1 MKKKVL
7 ISLTLLSL
15 LFTSCNKN
23 NNSSN
28 NSFIDDSLT
37 DNEIVETLNK
47 MKEGNF
53 TLEYSLSNNVYKDVI
68 TKNYYYIGYLNNGS
82 MLLDTYSDTK
92 YAYDYQIKSDD
103 SIELKGQTFN
113 DEQTSQK
120 LTNIDFINKMAK
132 LDTSNITF
140 SDYEDNF
147 MTTDESVIEA
157 LSSQIDFSSGIK
169 RAIFYKVNNNF
180 TFKLQAYDSAK
191 LEFYTPEG
199 GIVNVKN
206 IGDSKIDSVEKFLS
220 NWKKPTITLENKANN
235 IFGNVSFETSI
246 FDYTLDN
253 NVMFYEGNVNL
264 DLYNDYIRVTTINEN
279 DIPYQQTYKKNSDDS
294 LTLIGVNGKNEVVN
308 QTTTKRYSD
317 FALVGKENFE
327 LDKFRK
333 INENDNYYLYLGD
346 NAQQL
351 AYSITQSNI
360 FSRFKCLKIQV
371 EVENDLVKN
380 IYFFTG
386 IMQDRDTGDFFYYR
400 LETKVL
406 STPNVLSDSTK
417 KTPSKDDAEIKTYLN
432 KINAEDSSYSI
443 DVADSAWEG
452 NRKARIIKSNN
463 IYLKG
468 TYEVREDQL
477 TLEKDGE
484 GYYKK
489 DNKVYSFTFDRNN
502 NVKLNPSPLNKTL
515 SDAINF
521 TISSEILSKK
531 DNELR
536 TTGDIVN
543 IGDSLGFISYPEYI
557 DPSSLKMTLNND
569 VISTIFYKYGGSG
582 FSGDE
587 TLTFNYDSHE
597 VSNILIN
604 NLDDA
609 IKNISSKLTWKD
621 DGSETNYNTLIEIL
635 GSEEIAQKVPYLP
648 DSKYTGEV
656 GFVIDLDYNSE
667 DNVAMIYSMCSDT
680 EYNNNYIAKFKKYLL
695 TLNYVTS
702 DNVTYTNNVDNL
714 KIVVGNTMDDFLH
727 ISLINI

>member
-1 MKKKVL
+1 MKKKIL

-15 LFTSCNKN
+15 LFTGCN
-23 NNSSN
+23 NNSSSS

-140 SDYEDNF
+140 TDYEDNF
-147 MTTDESVIEA
+147 ITTDESVIEA

-180 TFKLQAYDSAK
+180 TFELQAYDSAK

-199 GIVNVKN
+199 GIINVKN

-246 FDYTLDN
+246 VDYTLDN

-400 LETKVL
+400 LDTKVL

-452 NRKARIIKSNN
+452 NRKTKIIKSNN

-477 TLEKDGE
+477 TLEKEGE

-489 DNKVYSFTFDRNN
+489 NDKVYSFTFDRNN
-502 NVKLNPSPLNKTL
+502 NVKLNPIPLNKTL
-515 SDAINF
+515 LDAINF

-543 IGDSLGFISYPEYI
+543 IGDSLGFISYPDFI
-557 DPSSLKMTLNND
+557 DSSSLKMTLNND

-587 TLTFNYDSHE
+587 TLTFNYNNHNVDNAL
-597 VSNILIN
+597 VN

-656 GFVIDLDYNSE
+656 GFVIELDYNSE

-680 EYNNNYIAKFKKYLL
+680 EYNNNYIAKFKEYLL

-702 DNVTYTNNVDNL
+702 DNVTYTNENDNL

>member
-1 MKKKVL
+1 MKKKIL

-15 LFTSCNKN
+15 LFTGCN
-23 NNSSN
+23 NNSSSS

-169 RAIFYKVNNNF
+169 RAIFYKVNKNF
-180 TFKLQAYDSAK
+180 TFELQAYDSAK

-246 FDYTLDN
+246 VDYTLDN

-400 LETKVL
+400 LDTKVL

-432 KINAEDSSYSI
+432 KINAEDASYSI

-452 NRKARIIKSNN
+452 NRKTKIIKSNN

-543 IGDSLGFISYPEYI
+543 IGDSLGFISNPDFI
-557 DPSSLKMTLNND
+557 DPSSLKMTIDNNS
-569 VISTIFYKYGGSG
+569 ISTIFYKYGGSG

-587 TLTFNYDSHE
+587 TLTFNYDSHK
-597 VSNILIN
+597 VNNILVN

-609 IKNISSKLTWKD
+609 IKNIPSKLTWKD
-621 DGSETNYNTLIEIL
+621 AGSETNYNTLIEIL

-656 GFVIDLDYNSE
+656 GFVIDKDYESE
-667 DNVAMIYSMCSDT
+667 ENVAMIYSMCSDT
-680 EYNNNYIAKFKKYLL
+680 EYNNNYIAKFKEYLL

-702 DNVTYTNNVDNL
+702 DNVTYTNENDNL

>member
-1 MKKKVL
+1 MKKKIL

-15 LFTSCNKN
+15 LFTGCNKN
-23 NNSSN
+23 SSSS

-82 MLLDTYSDTK
+82 MLLNTYSDIK

-132 LDTSNITF
+132 LNTSNITF
-140 SDYEDNF
+140 SDYENNF

-180 TFKLQAYDSAK
+180 TFELQAYDSAK

-235 IFGNVSFETSI
+235 IFGNVSFETTI
-246 FDYTLDN
+246 VDYTLDN
-253 NVMFYEGNVNL
+253 NVMFYEGKVNL

-400 LETKVL
+400 LDTKVL

-417 KTPSKDDAEIKTYLN
+417 KTPSKDDAKIKTYLN

-452 NRKARIIKSNN
+452 NRKTRIIKSNN

-468 TYEVREDQL
+468 TYEVRDNQL

-489 DNKVYSFTFDRNN
+489 DNKVYGFTFDREN
-502 NVKLNPSPLNKTL
+502 NVKLNPIPLNKTL
-515 SDAINF
+515 LDAINF

-543 IGDSLGFISYPEYI
+543 IGDSLGFISYPDFI
-557 DPSSLKMTLNND
+557 DPSSLKMTIDNNS
-569 VISTIFYKYGGSG
+569 ISTIFYKYGGSG

-597 VSNILIN
+597 VNNILVN

-656 GFVIDLDYNSE
+656 GFVIDWDYNSE

-680 EYNNNYIAKFKKYLL
+680 EYNNNYIAKFKEYLL

>member
-1 MKKKVL
+1 MKKRIL

-15 LFTSCNKN
+15 LFTGCNKT
-23 NNSSN
+23 SSSS

-147 MTTDESVIEA
+147 MTTDESVLEA

-180 TFKLQAYDSAK
+180 TFELQAYDSAK

-235 IFGNVSFETSI
+235 IFGNVSFETTI

-253 NVMFYEGNVNL
+253 NVMLYEGNVNL

-279 DIPYQQTYKKNSDDS
+279 DNPYQQTYKKNSDDS

-400 LETKVL
+400 LDTKVL

-452 NRKARIIKSNN
+452 NRKTRIIKSNN

-468 TYEVREDQL
+468 TYEVRDNQL

-489 DNKVYSFTFDRNN
+489 R
-502 NVKLNPSPLNKTL
+502 
-515 SDAINF
+515 
-521 TISSEILSKK
+521 
-531 DNELR
+531 
-536 TTGDIVN
+536 
-543 IGDSLGFISYPEYI
+543 
-557 DPSSLKMTLNND
+557 
-569 VISTIFYKYGGSG
+569 
-582 FSGDE
+582 
-587 TLTFNYDSHE
+587 
-597 VSNILIN
+597 
-604 NLDDA
+604 
-609 IKNISSKLTWKD
+609 
-621 DGSETNYNTLIEIL
+621 
-635 GSEEIAQKVPYLP
+635 
-648 DSKYTGEV
+648 
-656 GFVIDLDYNSE
+656 
-667 DNVAMIYSMCSDT
+667 
-680 EYNNNYIAKFKKYLL
+680 
-695 TLNYVTS
+695 
-702 DNVTYTNNVDNL
+702 
-714 KIVVGNTMDDFLH
+714 
-727 ISLINI
+727 

>member
-1 MKKKVL
+1 MKKKFL

-28 NSFIDDSLT
+28 NSLIDDSLT
-37 DNEIVETLNK
+37 DTEIIETLNK
-47 MKEGNF
+47 MKKGNF
-53 TLEYSLSNNVYKDVI
+53 TLEYSLSNNFYKDVI

-132 LDTSNITF
+132 LDTSNIAF
-140 SDYEDNF
+140 SDYEDSF

-180 TFKLQAYDSAK
+180 TFELQAYDSAK

-206 IGDSKIDSVEKFLS
+206 IGNSKIDSVEKFLS

-246 FDYTLDN
+246 VDYTLDN

-400 LETKVL
+400 LDTKVL

-432 KINAEDSSYSI
+432 KINSENASYSI
-443 DVADSAWEG
+443 DVVDSAWEE
-452 NRKARIIKSNN
+452 NRKTKIIKSNN

-489 DNKVYSFTFDRNN
+489 DDKVYSFTFDREN

-515 SDAINF
+515 SETINF

-543 IGDSLGFISYPEYI
+543 IGDSLGFISNHYFI
-557 DPSSLKMTLNND
+557 DPSSLKMTLNNN

-587 TLTFNYDSHE
+587 TLTFNYNNHNVD
-597 VSNILIN
+597 NALIS
-604 NLDDA
+604 NLDKA
-609 IKNISSKLTWKD
+609 IENIPSKLTWND
-621 DGSETNYNTLIEIL
+621 NPGSKNAYSELVNMFGEET
-635 GSEEIAQKVPYLP
+635 AKKVPYLS
-648 DSKYTGEV
+648 DSSITSNNLDFDGTYYDDNDVLIYVTG
-656 GFVIDLDYNSE
+656 SE
-667 DNVAMIYSMCSDT
+667 SDISD
-680 EYNNNYIAKFKKYLL
+680 YIAKYKTYLL
-695 TLNYVTS
+695 TLNYVTN
-702 DNVTYTNNVDNL
+702 DNVTYTNENDNL
-714 KIVVGNTMDDFLH
+714 KIVVGNTRDDFLH

>member
-1 MKKKVL
+1 MKKKIL

-15 LFTSCNKN
+15 LFTGCN
-23 NNSSN
+23 NNSSSS

-82 MLLDTYSDTK
+82 ILLNTYSDTK
-92 YAYDYQIKSDD
+92 YAYDYQIKSDE

-157 LSSQIDFSSGIK
+157 LSGQIDFSSGIK
-169 RAIFYKVNNNF
+169 RAIFYKVNKNF
-180 TFKLQAYDSAK
+180 TFELQAYDSAK

-246 FDYTLDN
+246 VDYTLDN

-400 LETKVL
+400 LDTKVL

-452 NRKARIIKSNN
+452 NRKTRIIKSNN

-468 TYEVREDQL
+468 TYEVRDNQL

-489 DNKVYSFTFDRNN
+489 DNKVYSFTFDREN
-502 NVKLNPSPLNKTL
+502 NVKLNPIPLNKTL
-515 SDAINF
+515 LDAINF

-543 IGDSLGFISYPEYI
+543 IGDSLGFISYPDFI
-557 DPSSLKMTLNND
+557 DPSSLKMTVDNNS
-569 VISTIFYKYGGSG
+569 ISTIFYKYGGSG

-597 VSNILIN
+597 VNNILVN

-648 DSKYTGEV
+648 NSKYTGEV
-656 GFVIDLDYNSE
+656 GFVIDRDYNSE

-680 EYNNNYIAKFKKYLL
+680 EYNNNYIAKFKEYLL

>member
-1 MKKKVL
+1 MKKKIL

-15 LFTSCNKN
+15 LFTGCNN
-23 NNSSN
+23 TSSSS

-37 DNEIVETLNK
+37 DNEFVETLNK

-140 SDYEDNF
+140 SDYEDIF
-147 MTTDESVIEA
+147 KTTDESVIEA

-246 FDYTLDN
+246 VDYTLDN
-253 NVMFYEGNVNL
+253 NVMFYEGKVNL

-317 FALVGKENFE
+317 FGLVGKENFE

-400 LETKVL
+400 LDTKVL

-452 NRKARIIKSNN
+452 NRKTRIIKSNN

-515 SDAINF
+515 SETINF

-543 IGDSLGFISYPEYI
+543 IGDSLGFISYPDFI

-597 VSNILIN
+597 VSNILVN

-621 DGSETNYNTLIEIL
+621 DGSETNYNTLIGIL

-648 DSKYTGEV
+648 DSKYTGEI
-656 GFVIDLDYNSE
+656 GFVIDRDYNSE

>member
-1 MKKKVL
+1 MKKKIL

-15 LFTSCNKN
+15 LFTGCN
-23 NNSSN
+23 NNSSSS

-180 TFKLQAYDSAK
+180 TFELQAYDSAK

-246 FDYTLDN
+246 VDYTLDN
-253 NVMFYEGNVNL
+253 NVMFYEGKVNL

-400 LETKVL
+400 LDTKVL

-452 NRKARIIKSNN
+452 NRKTRIIKSNN

-468 TYEVREDQL
+468 TYEVRDNQL

-489 DNKVYSFTFDRNN
+489 DNKVYSFTFDREN
-502 NVKLNPSPLNKTL
+502 NVKLNPTPLNKTL
-515 SDAINF
+515 LDAINF

-543 IGDSLGFISYPEYI
+543 IGDSLGFISYPDFI
-557 DPSSLKMTLNND
+557 DPSSLKMTIENNS
-569 VISTIFYKYGGSG
+569 ISTIFYKYGGSG

-587 TLTFNYDSHE
+587 TLTFNYDSYD
-597 VSNILIN
+597 VNNDLISNLDQAIN
-604 NLDDA
+604 N
-609 IKNISSKLTWKD
+609 IPSRLTWNDNPRSKVAY
-621 DGSETNYNTLIEIL
+621 EALIEMF
-635 GSEEIAQKVPYLP
+635 GEEVAKKVPYL
-648 DSKYTGEV
+648 
-656 GFVIDLDYNSE
+656 LDASITN
-667 DNVAMIYSMCSDT
+667 DNLDFDATWYDDNDTLIYIIG
-680 EYNNNYIAKFKKYLL
+680 NNVVNYIAKYKQYLL

-714 KIVVGNTMDDFLH
+714 KIVVGNTKDDFLH

>member
-1 MKKKVL
+1 MKKKIL

-15 LFTSCNKN
+15 LFTGCN
-23 NNSSN
+23 NNSSSS

-180 TFKLQAYDSAK
+180 TFELQAYDSAK

-246 FDYTLDN
+246 VDYTLDN

-371 EVENDLVKN
+371 EVENDIVRN

-400 LETKVL
+400 LDTKVL
-406 STPNVLSDSTK
+406 PTPNVLSDSTK

-452 NRKARIIKSNN
+452 NRKTRIIKSNN
-463 IYLKG
+463 IYLKE
-468 TYEVREDQL
+468 TYEVRDNQL

-489 DNKVYSFTFDRNN
+489 DNKIYKFTFDREN
-502 NVKLNPSPLNKTL
+502 NVKLNPIPLNKTL
-515 SDAINF
+515 LDAINF

-543 IGDSLGFISYPEYI
+543 IGDSLGFISYPDFI
-557 DPSSLKMTLNND
+557 DPSSLKMTIDNNS
-569 VISTIFYKYGGSG
+569 ISTIFYKYGGSG

-597 VSNILIN
+597 VNNTLVN
-604 NLDDA
+604 NLNDA

-656 GFVIDLDYNSE
+656 GFVIDRDYESE
-667 DNVAMIYSMCSDT
+667 ENVAMIYSMCSDT
-680 EYNNNYIAKFKKYLL
+680 EYNNNYIAKFKEYLL

-714 KIVVGNTMDDFLH
+714 KIVVGNTMYDFLH

>member
-1 MKKKVL
+1 MKKKIL

-15 LFTSCNKN
+15 LFTGCN
-23 NNSSN
+23 NNSSSS

-169 RAIFYKVNNNF
+169 RAIFYKVNKNF
-180 TFKLQAYDSAK
+180 TFELQAYDSAK

-235 IFGNVSFETSI
+235 IFENVSFETSI
-246 FDYTLDN
+246 VDYTLDN

-400 LETKVL
+400 LDTKVL
-406 STPNVLSDSTK
+406 PTPNVLSDSTK

-452 NRKARIIKSNN
+452 NRKTRIIKSNN
-463 IYLKG
+463 IYLKE
-468 TYEVREDQL
+468 TYEVRDNQL

-489 DNKVYSFTFDRNN
+489 DNKIYKFTFDREN
-502 NVKLNPSPLNKTL
+502 NVKLNPIPLNKTL
-515 SDAINF
+515 LDAINF

-543 IGDSLGFISYPEYI
+543 IGDSLGFISYPDFI
-557 DPSSLKMTLNND
+557 DPSSLKMTIDNNS
-569 VISTIFYKYGGSG
+569 ISTIFYKYGGSG

-597 VSNILIN
+597 VNNTLVN

-656 GFVIDLDYNSE
+656 GFVIELDYNSE

-680 EYNNNYIAKFKKYLL
+680 EYNNNYIAKFKEYLL

-702 DNVTYTNNVDNL
+702 DNVTYTNENDNL

>member
-1 MKKKVL
+1 MKKKIL

-15 LFTSCNKN
+15 LFTGCNN
-23 NNSSN
+23 TSSSS

-246 FDYTLDN
+246 VDYTLDN
-253 NVMFYEGNVNL
+253 NVMFYEGKVNL

-400 LETKVL
+400 LDTKVL

-417 KTPSKDDAEIKTYLN
+417 KTPSKDDAVIKTYLN

-443 DVADSAWEG
+443 DVVDSAWEG
-452 NRKARIIKSNN
+452 NRKTRIIKSNN

-543 IGDSLGFISYPEYI
+543 IGDSLGFISYPDFI

-587 TLTFNYDSHE
+587 TLTFNYDSHN
-597 VSNILIN
+597 VDNALIS

-621 DGSETNYNTLIEIL
+621 DGSETNYNTLIGIL

-648 DSKYTGEV
+648 DSKYTGEI
-656 GFVIDLDYNSE
+656 GFVIDRDYNSE

>member
-1 MKKKVL
+1 MKKKIL

-15 LFTSCNKN
+15 LFTGCNKN
-23 NNSSN
+23 SSSS

-180 TFKLQAYDSAK
+180 TFELQAYDSAK

-206 IGDSKIDSVEKFLS
+206 IGDSKIESVEKFLS

-246 FDYTLDN
+246 VDYTLDN
-253 NVMFYEGNVNL
+253 NVMFYEGKVNL

-400 LETKVL
+400 LDTKVL

-443 DVADSAWEG
+443 DVVDSAWEG
-452 NRKARIIKSNN
+452 NRKTRIIKSNN

-543 IGDSLGFISYPEYI
+543 IGDSLGFISYPDFI

-587 TLTFNYDSHE
+587 TLTFNYDSHN
-597 VSNILIN
+597 VDNALIS
-604 NLDDA
+604 NLDKA
-609 IKNISSKLTWKD
+609 IENIPSKLTWND
-621 DGSETNYNTLIEIL
+621 NPGSKNAYSELVNMFGEET
-635 GSEEIAQKVPYLP
+635 AKKVPYLS
-648 DSKYTGEV
+648 DSSITSNNLDFDGTYYDDNDVLIYVTG
-656 GFVIDLDYNSE
+656 SE
-667 DNVAMIYSMCSDT
+667 SDISD
-680 EYNNNYIAKFKKYLL
+680 YIAKYKTYLL
-695 TLNYVTS
+695 TLNYVTN
-702 DNVTYTNNVDNL
+702 DNVTYTNENDNL
-714 KIVVGNTMDDFLH
+714 KIVVGNTKDDFLH

>member
-1 MKKKVL
+1 MKKKIL

-15 LFTSCNKN
+15 LFTGCNKN
-23 NNSSN
+23 SSSS

-132 LDTSNITF
+132 LDTSHITF

-180 TFKLQAYDSAK
+180 TFELQAYDSAK

-235 IFGNVSFETSI
+235 IFGNVSFETTI

-253 NVMFYEGNVNL
+253 NVMLYEGNVNL

-317 FALVGKENFE
+317 FSLVGKENFE

-371 EVENDLVKN
+371 EVENDFVKN

-400 LETKVL
+400 LDTKVL

-452 NRKARIIKSNN
+452 NRKTRIIKSNN

-468 TYEVREDQL
+468 TYEVRDNQL

-489 DNKVYSFTFDRNN
+489 DNKVYSFTFDREN
-502 NVKLNPSPLNKTL
+502 NVKLNPIPLNKTL
-515 SDAINF
+515 LDAINF

-543 IGDSLGFISYPEYI
+543 IGDSLGFISYPDFI
-557 DPSSLKMTLNND
+557 DPSSLKMTIDNNS
-569 VISTIFYKYGGSG
+569 ISTIFYKYGGSG

-587 TLTFNYDSHE
+587 TLTFNYDSHD
-597 VSNILIN
+597 VNNDLISNLDQAIN
-604 NLDDA
+604 N
-609 IKNISSKLTWKD
+609 IPSRLTWND
-621 DGSETNYNTLIEIL
+621 NPGSKVAYEALIEMF
-635 GSEEIAQKVPYLP
+635 GEEVAKKVPYL
-648 DSKYTGEV
+648 
-656 GFVIDLDYNSE
+656 LDASITN
-667 DNVAMIYSMCSDT
+667 DNLDFDATWYDDNDTLIYIIG
-680 EYNNNYIAKFKKYLL
+680 NNAVNYIAKYKQYLL

>member
-1 MKKKVL
+1 MKKKFL

-15 LFTSCNKN
+15 LFTSCNKT
-23 NNSSN
+23 SSSS

-132 LDTSNITF
+132 LDTSNIAF

-206 IGDSKIDSVEKFLS
+206 IGNSKIDSVEKFLS

-246 FDYTLDN
+246 VDYTLDN
-253 NVMFYEGNVNL
+253 NVMFYEGKVNL

-294 LTLIGVNGKNEVVN
+294 LTLIGVNGKNEVVK

-400 LETKVL
+400 LDTKVL

-443 DVADSAWEG
+443 DVVDSAWEG
-452 NRKARIIKSNN
+452 NRKTRIIKSNN

-515 SDAINF
+515 SETINF
-521 TISSEILSKK
+521 SISSEILFKK

-543 IGDSLGFISYPEYI
+543 IGDSLGFISNPDFI

-587 TLTFNYDSHE
+587 TLTFNYNNHNVDNALI
-597 VSNILIN
+597 SNLDKAIN
-604 NLDDA
+604 N
-609 IKNISSKLTWKD
+609 IPSRLTWKD

-635 GSEEIAQKVPYLP
+635 GSEEIAQKVPYLQ
-648 DSKYTGEV
+648 DSKYRGEV
-656 GFVIDLDYNSE
+656 GFAIDRDYNSE
-667 DNVAMIYSMCSDT
+667 DDVVLIYSMCSDT
-680 EYNNNYIAKFKKYLL
+680 EYNNNYIAKFKEYLL
-695 TLNYVTS
+695 TLNYVTN
-702 DNVTYTNNVDNL
+702 DNVTYTNENDNL

>member
-1 MKKKVL
+1 MKKKIL

-15 LFTSCNKN
+15 LFIGCNKN
-23 NNSSN
+23 SSSS

-180 TFKLQAYDSAK
+180 TFELQAYDSAK

-246 FDYTLDN
+246 VDYTLDN
-253 NVMFYEGNVNL
+253 NVMFYEGKVNL

-400 LETKVL
+400 LDTKVL

-452 NRKARIIKSNN
+452 NRKTRIIKSNN

-468 TYEVREDQL
+468 TYEVRDNQL

-489 DNKVYSFTFDRNN
+489 DNKVYSFTFDREN
-502 NVKLNPSPLNKTL
+502 NVKLNPIPLNKTL
-515 SDAINF
+515 LDAINF

-543 IGDSLGFISYPEYI
+543 IGDSLGFISYPDFI
-557 DPSSLKMTLNND
+557 DPSSLKMTIDNNS
-569 VISTIFYKYGGSG
+569 ISTIFYKYGGSG

-597 VSNILIN
+597 VNNTLVN

-648 DSKYTGEV
+648 DSTYTGEV
-656 GFVIDLDYNSE
+656 GFVIDWDYNSE
-667 DNVAMIYSMCSDT
+667 DNVAMIYSMCSNT
-680 EYNNNYIAKFKKYLL
+680 EYNNNYIAKFKEYLL

>member
-1 MKKKVL
+1 MKKKIL

-15 LFTSCNKN
+15 LFTGCNN
-23 NNSSN
+23 TSSSS

-82 MLLDTYSDTK
+82 MLLNTYSDTK

-132 LDTSNITF
+132 LDTSNIAF

-180 TFKLQAYDSAK
+180 TFELQAYDSAK

-206 IGDSKIDSVEKFLS
+206 IGDSKIESVEKFLS

-246 FDYTLDN
+246 VDYTLDN
-253 NVMFYEGNVNL
+253 NVMFYEGKVNL

-400 LETKVL
+400 LDTKVL

-452 NRKARIIKSNN
+452 NRKTRIIKSNN

-515 SDAINF
+515 SETINF

-543 IGDSLGFISYPEYI
+543 IGDSLGFISYPDFI

-587 TLTFNYDSHE
+587 TLTFNYNNHNVDNALI
-597 VSNILIN
+597 SNLDKAIN
-604 NLDDA
+604 N
-609 IKNISSKLTWKD
+609 IPSRLTWKD

-635 GSEEIAQKVPYLP
+635 GSEEIAQKVPYLQ
-648 DSKYTGEV
+648 DSKYRGEV
-656 GFVIDLDYNSE
+656 GFAIDRDYNSE
-667 DNVAMIYSMCSDT
+667 DDVALIYSMCSDT
-680 EYNNNYIAKFKKYLL
+680 EYNNNYIAKFKEYLL
-695 TLNYVTS
+695 TLNYVTN
-702 DNVTYTNNVDNL
+702 DNVTYTNENDNL

>member
-1 MKKKVL
+1 MKKKFL

-15 LFTSCNKN
+15 LFTSCNKT
-23 NNSSN
+23 SSSS

-132 LDTSNITF
+132 LDTSNIAF

-180 TFKLQAYDSAK
+180 TFELQAYDSAK

-206 IGDSKIDSVEKFLS
+206 IGNSKIDSVEKFLS

-246 FDYTLDN
+246 VDYTLDN
-253 NVMFYEGNVNL
+253 NVMFYEGKVNL

-294 LTLIGVNGKNEVVN
+294 LTLIGVNGKNEVVK

-400 LETKVL
+400 LDTKVL

-443 DVADSAWEG
+443 DVVDSAWEG
-452 NRKARIIKSNN
+452 NRKTRIIKSNN

-515 SDAINF
+515 SETINF
-521 TISSEILSKK
+521 SISSEILFKK

-543 IGDSLGFISYPEYI
+543 IGDSLGFISNPDFI

-587 TLTFNYDSHE
+587 TLTFNYNNHNVDNALI
-597 VSNILIN
+597 SNLDKAIN
-604 NLDDA
+604 N
-609 IKNISSKLTWKD
+609 IPSRLTWKD

-635 GSEEIAQKVPYLP
+635 GSEEIAQKVPYLQ
-648 DSKYTGEV
+648 DSKYRGEV
-656 GFVIDLDYNSE
+656 GFAIDRDYNSE
-667 DNVAMIYSMCSDT
+667 DDVVLIYSMCSDT
-680 EYNNNYIAKFKKYLL
+680 EYNNNYIAKFKEYLL
-695 TLNYVTS
+695 TLNYVTN
-702 DNVTYTNNVDNL
+702 DNVTYTNENDNL

>member
-28 NSFIDDSLT
+28 NSFIDDSMT

-132 LDTSNITF
+132 LDTSNIAF

-206 IGDSKIDSVEKFLS
+206 IGNSKIDSVEKFLS

-235 IFGNVSFETSI
+235 IFGKVSFETSI
-246 FDYTLDN
+246 VDYTLDN
-253 NVMFYEGNVNL
+253 NVMFYEGKVNL

-400 LETKVL
+400 LDTKVL

-452 NRKARIIKSNN
+452 NRKTRIIKSNN

-489 DNKVYSFTFDRNN
+489 DDKVYSFTFDREN

-543 IGDSLGFISYPEYI
+543 IGDSLGFISYPNFI

-569 VISTIFYKYGGSG
+569 IISTIFYKYGGSG

-597 VSNILIN
+597 VSNILVN

-656 GFVIDLDYNSE
+656 GFVIDKDYESE
-667 DNVAMIYSMCSDT
+667 ENVAMIYSMCSDT

>member
-28 NSFIDDSLT
+28 NSFIDDSMT

-132 LDTSNITF
+132 LDTSNIAF

-180 TFKLQAYDSAK
+180 TFELQAYDSAK
-191 LEFYTPEG
+191 LEFYTPDG

-206 IGDSKIDSVEKFLS
+206 IGNSKIDSVEKFLS
-220 NWKKPTITLENKANN
+220 NWKKTTITLENKANN

-246 FDYTLDN
+246 VDYTLDN
-253 NVMFYEGNVNL
+253 NVMFYEGKVNL

-400 LETKVL
+400 LDTKVL

-452 NRKARIIKSNN
+452 NRKTRIIKSNN

-515 SDAINF
+515 SETINF
-521 TISSEILSKK
+521 SISSEILSKK

-543 IGDSLGFISYPEYI
+543 IGDSLGFISYPDFI
-557 DPSSLKMTLNND
+557 DPSSLKMTIDNNS
-569 VISTIFYKYGGSG
+569 ISTIFYKYGGSG

-597 VSNILIN
+597 VNNILVN

-648 DSKYTGEV
+648 DSKYTGEI
-656 GFVIDLDYNSE
+656 GFVIDKDYESE
-667 DNVAMIYSMCSDT
+667 ENVAMIYSMCSDI
-680 EYNNNYIAKFKKYLL
+680 EYNNNYIAKFKEYLL

-714 KIVVGNTMDDFLH
+714 KIVVGNTIDNFLH

>member
-1 MKKKVL
+1 MKKKIL

-15 LFTSCNKN
+15 LFTGCNKN
-23 NNSSN
+23 SSSS

-132 LDTSNITF
+132 LNTSNITF

-180 TFKLQAYDSAK
+180 TFELQAYDSAK

-235 IFGNVSFETSI
+235 IFENVSFETSI
-246 FDYTLDN
+246 VDYTLDN
-253 NVMFYEGNVNL
+253 NVMLYEGKVNL

-400 LETKVL
+400 LDTKVL

-452 NRKARIIKSNN
+452 NRKTRIIKSNN

-468 TYEVREDQL
+468 TYEVRDNQL

-489 DNKVYSFTFDRNN
+489 DNKVYGFTFDREN
-502 NVKLNPSPLNKTL
+502 NVKLNPIPLNKTL
-515 SDAINF
+515 LDAINF

-543 IGDSLGFISYPEYI
+543 IGDSLGFISYPDFI
-557 DPSSLKMTLNND
+557 DPSSLKMTIDNNS
-569 VISTIFYKYGGSG
+569 ISTIFYKYGGSG

-587 TLTFNYDSHE
+587 TLTFNYDSHDANNDLI
-597 VSNILIN
+597 SNLDQAIN
-604 NLDDA
+604 N
-609 IKNISSKLTWKD
+609 IPSRLTWNDNPRSKVAY
-621 DGSETNYNTLIEIL
+621 EALIDMF
-635 GSEEIAQKVPYLP
+635 GEEVAKKVPYL
-648 DSKYTGEV
+648 
-656 GFVIDLDYNSE
+656 LDTSITN
-667 DNVAMIYSMCSDT
+667 DNLDFDATWYDDNDTLIYIIG
-680 EYNNNYIAKFKKYLL
+680 NNVVNYIAKYKQYLL

-714 KIVVGNTMDDFLH
+714 KIVVGNTKDDFLH

>member
-1 MKKKVL
+1 MKKKFL

-28 NSFIDDSLT
+28 NSLIDDSLT
-37 DNEIVETLNK
+37 DTEIIETLNK
-47 MKEGNF
+47 MKKGNF
-53 TLEYSLSNNVYKDVI
+53 TLEYSLSNNFYKDVI

-120 LTNIDFINKMAK
+120 LTNIGFINKMAK
-132 LDTSNITF
+132 LDTSNIAF

-180 TFKLQAYDSAK
+180 TFELQAYDSAK

-206 IGDSKIDSVEKFLS
+206 IGNSKIDSVEKFLS

-246 FDYTLDN
+246 VDYTLDN

-400 LETKVL
+400 LDTKVL

-432 KINAEDSSYSI
+432 KINAEDASYSI
-443 DVADSAWEG
+443 DVDDSAWEG
-452 NRKARIIKSNN
+452 NRKTKIIKSNN

-489 DNKVYSFTFDRNN
+489 DDKVYSFTFDREN

-515 SDAINF
+515 SETINF

-543 IGDSLGFISYPEYI
+543 IGDSLGFISYPDFI

-587 TLTFNYDSHE
+587 TLTFNYDNHD
-597 VSNILIN
+597 VNNDLISNLDQAIN
-604 NLDDA
+604 NIPTRLTWNDNPGS
-609 IKNISSKLTWKD
+609 KNAYSKLVD
-621 DGSETNYNTLIEIL
+621 MFC
-635 GSEEIAQKVPYLP
+635 EEVAKKVPYLL
-648 DSKYTGEV
+648 DTTITSNNLDFDGTDYDDNDVLIYVTGTE
-656 GFVIDLDYNSE
+656 
-667 DNVAMIYSMCSDT
+667 SDIS
-680 EYNNNYIAKFKKYLL
+680 NYIAKYKQYLL
-695 TLNYVTS
+695 TLNYVTN
-702 DNVTYTNNVDNL
+702 DNITFVNETDNL
-714 KIVVGNTMDDFLH
+714 KIVVGETKDDFLH

>member
-28 NSFIDDSLT
+28 NSFIDDSMT
-37 DNEIVETLNK
+37 DNDIVETLNK

-132 LDTSNITF
+132 LDTSNIVF

-180 TFKLQAYDSAK
+180 TFELQAYDSAK

-206 IGDSKIDSVEKFLS
+206 IGNSKIDSVEKFLS

-246 FDYTLDN
+246 VDYTLDN
-253 NVMFYEGNVNL
+253 NVMFYEGKVNL

-400 LETKVL
+400 LDTKVL

-443 DVADSAWEG
+443 DVVDSAWEG
-452 NRKARIIKSNN
+452 NRKTRIIKSNN

-543 IGDSLGFISYPEYI
+543 IGDSLGFISYPNFI

-587 TLTFNYDSHE
+587 TLTFNYDNHN
-597 VSNILIN
+597 VDNALISNLDKAIN
-604 NLDDA
+604 N
-609 IKNISSKLTWKD
+609 IPSRLTWKD

-656 GFVIDLDYNSE
+656 GFVIDKDYESE
-667 DNVAMIYSMCSDT
+667 ENVAMIYSMCSDT
-680 EYNNNYIAKFKKYLL
+680 EYNNNYIAKFKEYLL

>member
-1 MKKKVL
+1 MKKKIL

-15 LFTSCNKN
+15 LFTGCN
-23 NNSSN
+23 NNSSSS

-37 DNEIVETLNK
+37 DNEIVKTLNK

-147 MTTDESVIEA
+147 ITTDESVIEA

-180 TFKLQAYDSAK
+180 TFELQAYDSAK

-246 FDYTLDN
+246 VDYTLDN

-400 LETKVL
+400 LDTKVL

-432 KINAEDSSYSI
+432 KINAEDASYSI

-452 NRKARIIKSNN
+452 NRKTKIIKSNN

-489 DNKVYSFTFDRNN
+489 NDKVYSFTFDRNN

-515 SDAINF
+515 LDAINF

-543 IGDSLGFISYPEYI
+543 IGDSLGFISYPDFI

-587 TLTFNYDSHE
+587 TLTFNYNNHNVD
-597 VSNILIN
+597 NALIS
-604 NLDDA
+604 NLDKA
-609 IKNISSKLTWKD
+609 IENIPSKLTWND
-621 DGSETNYNTLIEIL
+621 NPGSKNAYSELVYMFGEET
-635 GSEEIAQKVPYLP
+635 AKKVPYLS
-648 DSKYTGEV
+648 DSSITSNNLDFDGTDYDDNDVLIYVTG
-656 GFVIDLDYNSE
+656 SE
-667 DNVAMIYSMCSDT
+667 SDISD
-680 EYNNNYIAKFKKYLL
+680 YIAKYKTYLL
-695 TLNYVTS
+695 TLNYVTN
-702 DNVTYTNNVDNL
+702 DNVTYTNENDNL
-714 KIVVGNTMDDFLH
+714 KIVVGNTMNDFLH

>member
-1 MKKKVL
+1 MKKKIL

-15 LFTSCNKN
+15 LFTGCNKN
-23 NNSSN
+23 SSSS

-180 TFKLQAYDSAK
+180 TFELQAYDSAK

-235 IFGNVSFETSI
+235 IFGNVSFETTI

-253 NVMFYEGNVNL
+253 NVMLYEGNVNL

-317 FALVGKENFE
+317 FSLVGKENFE

-371 EVENDLVKN
+371 EVENDFVKN

-400 LETKVL
+400 LDTKVL

-443 DVADSAWEG
+443 DVSDSALEG
-452 NRKARIIKSNN
+452 NRKTRIIKSNN

-468 TYEVREDQL
+468 TYEVRDNQL

-489 DNKVYSFTFDRNN
+489 DNKVYSFTFDREN
-502 NVKLNPSPLNKTL
+502 NVKLNPIPLNKTL
-515 SDAINF
+515 LDAINF

-543 IGDSLGFISYPEYI
+543 IGDSLGFISYPDFI
-557 DPSSLKMTLNND
+557 DPSSLKMTIDNNS
-569 VISTIFYKYGGSG
+569 ISTIFYKYGGSG

-587 TLTFNYDSHE
+587 TLTFNYDSHD
-597 VSNILIN
+597 VNNDLISNLDQAIN
-604 NLDDA
+604 N
-609 IKNISSKLTWKD
+609 IPSRLTWND
-621 DGSETNYNTLIEIL
+621 NPGSKVAYEALIEMF
-635 GSEEIAQKVPYLP
+635 GEEVAKKVPYL
-648 DSKYTGEV
+648 
-656 GFVIDLDYNSE
+656 LDASITN
-667 DNVAMIYSMCSDT
+667 DNLDFDATWYDDNDTLIYIIG
-680 EYNNNYIAKFKKYLL
+680 NNAVNYIAKYKQYLL

-714 KIVVGNTMDDFLH
+714 KIVVGNTNDDFLH

>member
-1 MKKKVL
+1 MKKKIL

-15 LFTSCNKN
+15 LFTGCNN
-23 NNSSN
+23 TSSSS

-37 DNEIVETLNK
+37 DNEFVETLNK

-246 FDYTLDN
+246 VDYTLDN
-253 NVMFYEGNVNL
+253 NVMFYEGKVNL

-317 FALVGKENFE
+317 FGLVGKENFE

-400 LETKVL
+400 LDTKVL

-452 NRKARIIKSNN
+452 NRKTRIIKSNN

-515 SDAINF
+515 SETINF

-543 IGDSLGFISYPEYI
+543 IGDSLGFISYPDFI

-597 VSNILIN
+597 VSNILVN

-621 DGSETNYNTLIEIL
+621 DGSETNYNTLIGIL

-648 DSKYTGEV
+648 DSKYTGEI
-656 GFVIDLDYNSE
+656 GFVIDRDYNSE

>member
-1 MKKKVL
+1 M
-7 ISLTLLSL
+7 
-15 LFTSCNKN
+15 LFTGCNKN
-23 NNSSN
+23 SSSS

-68 TKNYYYIGYLNNGS
+68 TKNYYYIGYINNGS

-132 LDTSNITF
+132 LDTSNIAF

-180 TFKLQAYDSAK
+180 TFELQAYDSAK

-246 FDYTLDN
+246 VDYTLDN

-400 LETKVL
+400 LDTKVL

-452 NRKARIIKSNN
+452 NRKTKIIKSNN

-489 DNKVYSFTFDRNN
+489 NDKVYSFTFDRNN
-502 NVKLNPSPLNKTL
+502 NVKLNPIPLNKTL

-543 IGDSLGFISYPEYI
+543 IGDSLGFISNPDFI
-557 DPSSLKMTLNND
+557 DPSSLKMTIDNNS
-569 VISTIFYKYGGSG
+569 ISTIFYKYGGSG

-597 VSNILIN
+597 VNNTLVN

-656 GFVIDLDYNSE
+656 GFVIDKDYESE
-667 DNVAMIYSMCSDT
+667 ENVAMIYSMCSDT
-680 EYNNNYIAKFKKYLL
+680 EYNNNYIAKFKEYLL

-714 KIVVGNTMDDFLH
+714 KIVVGNTMYDFLH

>member
-1 MKKKVL
+1 MKKKIL

-15 LFTSCNKN
+15 LFTGCN
-23 NNSSN
+23 NNSSSS

-180 TFKLQAYDSAK
+180 TFELQAYDSAK

-235 IFGNVSFETSI
+235 IFGNVSFETTI

-253 NVMFYEGNVNL
+253 NVMLYEGNVNL

-317 FALVGKENFE
+317 FSLVGKENFE

-371 EVENDLVKN
+371 EVENDFVKN

-400 LETKVL
+400 LDTKVL

-452 NRKARIIKSNN
+452 NRKTRIIKSNN

-468 TYEVREDQL
+468 TYEVRDNQL

-489 DNKVYSFTFDRNN
+489 DNKVYSFTFDREN
-502 NVKLNPSPLNKTL
+502 NVKLNPIPLKKTL
-515 SDAINF
+515 LDAINF

-543 IGDSLGFISYPEYI
+543 IGDSLGFISYPDFI
-557 DPSSLKMTLNND
+557 DPSSLKMTIDNNS
-569 VISTIFYKYGGSG
+569 ISTIFYKYGGSG

-587 TLTFNYDSHE
+587 TLTFNYDSHD
-597 VSNILIN
+597 VNNDLISNLDQAIN
-604 NLDDA
+604 N
-609 IKNISSKLTWKD
+609 IPSRLTWND
-621 DGSETNYNTLIEIL
+621 NPGSKVAYEALIEMF
-635 GSEEIAQKVPYLP
+635 GEEVAKKVPYL
-648 DSKYTGEV
+648 
-656 GFVIDLDYNSE
+656 LDASITN
-667 DNVAMIYSMCSDT
+667 DNLDFDATWYDDNDTLIYIIG
-680 EYNNNYIAKFKKYLL
+680 NNAVNYIAKYKQYLL

-714 KIVVGNTMDDFLH
+714 KIVVGNTNDDFLH

>member
-1 MKKKVL
+1 MKKKIL

-15 LFTSCNKN
+15 LFTGCN
-23 NNSSN
+23 NNSSSS

-147 MTTDESVIEA
+147 ITTDESVIEA

-180 TFKLQAYDSAK
+180 TFELQAYDSAK

-235 IFGNVSFETSI
+235 IFENVSFETSI
-246 FDYTLDN
+246 VDYTLDN

-400 LETKVL
+400 LDTKVL

-452 NRKARIIKSNN
+452 NRKTKIIKSNN

-468 TYEVREDQL
+468 TYEVRDNQL

-489 DNKVYSFTFDRNN
+489 YNKVYSFTFDRNN

-515 SDAINF
+515 LDAINF

-536 TTGDIVN
+536 TTGNIVN
-543 IGDSLGFISYPEYI
+543 IGDSLGFISNPAFI
-557 DPSSLKMTLNND
+557 DPSSLKMTIDNNS
-569 VISTIFYKYGGSG
+569 ISTIFYKYGGSG

-587 TLTFNYDSHE
+587 TLTFNYNNHNVD
-597 VSNILIN
+597 NALIS
-604 NLDDA
+604 NLDKA
-609 IKNISSKLTWKD
+609 IENIPSKLTWKD

-656 GFVIDLDYNSE
+656 GFVIELDYNSE

-680 EYNNNYIAKFKKYLL
+680 EYNNNYIAKFKEYLL

>member
-1 MKKKVL
+1 MKKKIL

-15 LFTSCNKN
+15 LFTGCNKN
-23 NNSSN
+23 SSSS

-37 DNEIVETLNK
+37 DNEIVKTLNK

-140 SDYEDNF
+140 TDYEDNF

-180 TFKLQAYDSAK
+180 TFELQAYDSAK

-235 IFGNVSFETSI
+235 IFENVSFETSI
-246 FDYTLDN
+246 VDYTLDN

-400 LETKVL
+400 LDTKVL
-406 STPNVLSDSTK
+406 PTPNVLSDSTK

-452 NRKARIIKSNN
+452 NRKTRIIKSNN
-463 IYLKG
+463 IYLKE
-468 TYEVREDQL
+468 TYEVRDNQL

-489 DNKVYSFTFDRNN
+489 DNKIYKFTFDREN
-502 NVKLNPSPLNKTL
+502 NVKLNPIPLNKTL
-515 SDAINF
+515 LDAINF

-543 IGDSLGFISYPEYI
+543 IGDSLGFISNPAFI
-557 DPSSLKMTLNND
+557 DPSSLKMTIDNNS
-569 VISTIFYKYGGSG
+569 ISTIFYKYGGSG

-597 VSNILIN
+597 VNNILVN

-609 IKNISSKLTWKD
+609 IKNIPSKLTWKD
-621 DGSETNYNTLIEIL
+621 DGSETNYNTLIKIL

-656 GFVIDLDYNSE
+656 GFVIELDYNSE

-680 EYNNNYIAKFKKYLL
+680 EYNNNYIAKFKEYLL
-695 TLNYVTS
+695 TLKYVTS

-714 KIVVGNTMDDFLH
+714 KIVVGNTMDAFLH

>member
-1 MKKKVL
+1 MKKKIL

-15 LFTSCNKN
+15 LFTGCN
-23 NNSSN
+23 NNSSSS

-147 MTTDESVIEA
+147 ITTDESVIEA

-180 TFKLQAYDSAK
+180 TFELQAYDSAK

-246 FDYTLDN
+246 VDYTLDN

-371 EVENDLVKN
+371 EVENDIVKN

-400 LETKVL
+400 LDTKVL

-432 KINAEDSSYSI
+432 KINAEDASYSI
-443 DVADSAWEG
+443 DVDDSAWEG
-452 NRKARIIKSNN
+452 NRKTKIIKSNN

-489 DNKVYSFTFDRNN
+489 NDKVYSFTFDRNN

-515 SDAINF
+515 LDAINF

-543 IGDSLGFISYPEYI
+543 IGDSLGFISNPDFI
-557 DPSSLKMTLNND
+557 DPSSLKMTIDNNS
-569 VISTIFYKYGGSG
+569 ISTIFYKYGGSG

-597 VSNILIN
+597 VNNTLVN

-635 GSEEIAQKVPYLP
+635 GSEEIVQKVPYLP

-656 GFVIDLDYNSE
+656 GFVIDKDYESE
-667 DNVAMIYSMCSDT
+667 ENVAMIYSMCSDT
-680 EYNNNYIAKFKKYLL
+680 EYNNNYIAKFKEYLL

-702 DNVTYTNNVDNL
+702 DNVTYTNENDNL

>member
-1 MKKKVL
+1 MKKKIL

-15 LFTSCNKN
+15 LFTGCNKN
-23 NNSSN
+23 SSSS

-53 TLEYSLSNNVYKDVI
+53 TLEYSLSNNVYEDVI

-180 TFKLQAYDSAK
+180 TFELQAYDSAK

-246 FDYTLDN
+246 VDYTLDN

-279 DIPYQQTYKKNSDDS
+279 DIPYQQTYKRNSDDS

-400 LETKVL
+400 LDTKVL

-452 NRKARIIKSNN
+452 NRKTRIIKSNN

-468 TYEVREDQL
+468 TYEVRDNQL

-489 DNKVYSFTFDRNN
+489 DNKVYSFTFDREN
-502 NVKLNPSPLNKTL
+502 NVKLNPTPLNKTL
-515 SDAINF
+515 SEAINF

-543 IGDSLGFISYPEYI
+543 IGDSLGFISNPAFI
-557 DPSSLKMTLNND
+557 DPSSLKMTIDNNS
-569 VISTIFYKYGGSG
+569 ISTIFYKYGGSG

-597 VSNILIN
+597 VNNILVN

-609 IKNISSKLTWKD
+609 IKNIPSKLTWKD
-621 DGSETNYNTLIEIL
+621 DGSETNYNTLIKIL

-656 GFVIDLDYNSE
+656 GFVIDKDYESE
-667 DNVAMIYSMCSDT
+667 ENVAMIYSMCSDT
-680 EYNNNYIAKFKKYLL
+680 EYNNNYIAKFKEYLL

-702 DNVTYTNNVDNL
+702 DNVTYTNENDNL

>member
-1 MKKKVL
+1 
-7 ISLTLLSL
+7 
-15 LFTSCNKN
+15 
-23 NNSSN
+23 
-28 NSFIDDSLT
+28 
-37 DNEIVETLNK
+37 
-47 MKEGNF
+47 
-53 TLEYSLSNNVYKDVI
+53 
-68 TKNYYYIGYLNNGS
+68 
-82 MLLDTYSDTK
+82 
-92 YAYDYQIKSDD
+92 
-103 SIELKGQTFN
+103 
-113 DEQTSQK
+113 
-120 LTNIDFINKMAK
+120 MAK
-132 LDTSNITF
+132 LDASNITF

-180 TFKLQAYDSAK
+180 TFELQAYDSAK

-206 IGDSKIDSVEKFLS
+206 IGNSKIDSVEKFLS

-246 FDYTLDN
+246 VDYTLDN

-294 LTLIGVNGKNEVVN
+294 LTLIGINGKNEVVN

-400 LETKVL
+400 LDTKVL

-443 DVADSAWEG
+443 DVVDSAWEG
-452 NRKARIIKSNN
+452 NRKTRIIKSNN

-468 TYEVREDQL
+468 TYEVIEDQL

-489 DNKVYSFTFDRNN
+489 DNKVYSFTFDREN

-515 SDAINF
+515 SETINF
-521 TISSEILSKK
+521 SISSEILFKN

-597 VSNILIN
+597 VNNDLISNLDQAIN
-604 NLDDA
+604 N
-609 IKNISSKLTWKD
+609 IPSRLTWNDNPRSKVAY
-621 DGSETNYNTLIEIL
+621 EALIEMF
-635 GSEEIAQKVPYLP
+635 GEEVAKKVPYL
-648 DSKYTGEV
+648 
-656 GFVIDLDYNSE
+656 LDASITN
-667 DNVAMIYSMCSDT
+667 DNLDFDATWYDDNDTLIYIIG
-680 EYNNNYIAKFKKYLL
+680 NNAVNYIAKYKQYLL
-695 TLNYVTS
+695 TLNYVTN
-702 DNVTYTNNVDNL
+702 DNITFVNENDNL
-714 KIVVGNTMDDFLH
+714 KIVVGDTNDDFLH

>member
-1 MKKKVL
+1 MKKKIL

-15 LFTSCNKN
+15 LFTGCN
-23 NNSSN
+23 NNSSSS

-180 TFKLQAYDSAK
+180 TFELQAYDSAK

-206 IGDSKIDSVEKFLS
+206 IGNSKIESVDRFLS

-235 IFGNVSFETSI
+235 IFGKVSFETSI
-246 FDYTLDN
+246 VDYTLDN
-253 NVMFYEGNVNL
+253 NVMFYEGKVNL

-400 LETKVL
+400 LDTKVL

-443 DVADSAWEG
+443 DVADSAWEE
-452 NRKARIIKSNN
+452 NRKTRIIKSNN

-468 TYEVREDQL
+468 TYEVRENQL

-489 DNKVYSFTFDRNN
+489 NDKVYKFTFDREN

-515 SDAINF
+515 LDAINF

-543 IGDSLGFISYPEYI
+543 IGDSLGFISYPDFI
-557 DPSSLKMTLNND
+557 DPSSLKMTIDNNS
-569 VISTIFYKYGGSG
+569 ISTIFYKYGGSG

-597 VSNILIN
+597 VNNTLVN

-656 GFVIDLDYNSE
+656 GFVIELDYNSE

-680 EYNNNYIAKFKKYLL
+680 EYNNNYIAKFKEYLL

-702 DNVTYTNNVDNL
+702 DNVTYTNENDNL

>member
-1 MKKKVL
+1 MKKKIL

-15 LFTSCNKN
+15 LFTGCN
-23 NNSSN
+23 NNSSSS

-147 MTTDESVIEA
+147 ITTDESVIEA

-180 TFKLQAYDSAK
+180 TFELQAYDSAK

-199 GIVNVKN
+199 GIVNDKN

-246 FDYTLDN
+246 VDYTLDN

-371 EVENDLVKN
+371 EVENDIVKN

-400 LETKVL
+400 LDTKVL

-452 NRKARIIKSNN
+452 NRKTKIIKSNN

-468 TYEVREDQL
+468 TYEVRDNQL

-515 SDAINF
+515 LDAINF

-543 IGDSLGFISYPEYI
+543 IGDSLGFISYPDFI
-557 DPSSLKMTLNND
+557 DPSSLKMTIDNNS
-569 VISTIFYKYGGSG
+569 ISTIFYKYGGSG

-587 TLTFNYDSHE
+587 TLTFNYNNHNVD
-597 VSNILIN
+597 NALIS
-604 NLDDA
+604 NLDKA
-609 IKNISSKLTWKD
+609 IENIPSKLTWND
-621 DGSETNYNTLIEIL
+621 NPGSKNAYSELVNMFGEET
-635 GSEEIAQKVPYLP
+635 AKKVPYLS
-648 DSKYTGEV
+648 DSSITSNNLDFDGTYFDDNDVLIYVTG
-656 GFVIDLDYNSE
+656 SE
-667 DNVAMIYSMCSDT
+667 SDISD
-680 EYNNNYIAKFKKYLL
+680 YIAKYKTYLL
-695 TLNYVTS
+695 TLNYVTN
-702 DNVTYTNNVDNL
+702 DNVTYTNENDNL

>member
-1 MKKKVL
+1 MKKKIL

-15 LFTSCNKN
+15 LFTGCN
-23 NNSSN
+23 NNSSSS

-140 SDYEDNF
+140 TDYEDNF

-169 RAIFYKVNNNF
+169 RAIFYKVNKNF
-180 TFKLQAYDSAK
+180 TFELQAYDSAK

-246 FDYTLDN
+246 VDYTLDN

-400 LETKVL
+400 LDTKVL

-452 NRKARIIKSNN
+452 NRKTRIIKSNN

-468 TYEVREDQL
+468 TYEVRDNQL

-489 DNKVYSFTFDRNN
+489 DNKVYSFTFDREN
-502 NVKLNPSPLNKTL
+502 NVKLNPTPLNKTL
-515 SDAINF
+515 LDAINF

-543 IGDSLGFISYPEYI
+543 IGDSLGFISYPDFI
-557 DPSSLKMTLNND
+557 DPSSLKMTIDNNS
-569 VISTIFYKYGGSG
+569 ITTIFYKYGGNG

-587 TLTFNYDSHE
+587 TLTFNYDSHD
-597 VSNILIN
+597 VNNTLVN

-656 GFVIDLDYNSE
+656 GFVIDRDYNSE
-667 DNVAMIYSMCSDT
+667 ENVAMIYSMCSDT
-680 EYNNNYIAKFKKYLL
+680 EYNNNYIAKFKEYLL

-714 KIVVGNTMDDFLH
+714 KIVVGNTMDNFLH